1 MHQRS
6 IHPAMRD
13 CNEWGS
19 QLLNGKMQVVCDDRV
34 CTDWLASFFIIG
46 VLDDAFL
53 VSDLH
58 VSRHLV

>member
-1 MHQRS
+1 
-6 IHPAMRD
+6 MRD